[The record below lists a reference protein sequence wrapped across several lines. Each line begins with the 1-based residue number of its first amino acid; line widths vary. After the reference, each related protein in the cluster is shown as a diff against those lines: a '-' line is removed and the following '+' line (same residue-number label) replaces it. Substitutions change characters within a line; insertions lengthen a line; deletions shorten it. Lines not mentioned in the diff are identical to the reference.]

1 MSLIECAQ
9 VMLRE
14 IESLAKW
21 EAEITRDLAR
31 TKDRRAKLSKA
42 LDALLPE
49 LPDQHRR
56 KFRDTLTRL
65 ELPAPKFVK
74 RPSIMTPKVSAV
86 HDYLAA
92 AEDTVTVHEVR
103 QHLTDNGLSEN
114 PYDANTILAR
124 KVGQGIVARVS
135 KGVYRVNPRHREIV
149 VRRKKLRTA

>member
-1 MSLIECAQ
+1 MRSFCEKDCFA
-9 VMLRE
+9 
-14 IESLAKW
+14 SAK
-21 EAEITRDLAR
+21 

-42 LDALLPE
+42 LDTLIPE

-56 KFRDTLTRL
+56 KYRETLTKI
-65 ELPAPKFVK
+65 EMPAPERRQ

-103 QHLTDNGLSEN
+103 QHLMTNGLTEN

-149 VRRKKLRTA
+149 VRRSHDKFDAAD